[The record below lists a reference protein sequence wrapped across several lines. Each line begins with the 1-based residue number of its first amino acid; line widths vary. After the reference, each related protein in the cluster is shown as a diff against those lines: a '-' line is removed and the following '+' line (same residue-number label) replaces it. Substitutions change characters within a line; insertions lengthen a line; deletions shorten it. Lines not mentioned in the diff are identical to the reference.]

1 LKDVYIVGIAQMPVN
16 KDPEVR
22 ARTLGATVVRDALEH
37 GRVAAD
43 RVDALYVGNMMTCTL
58 AHQQQLGGLIA
69 DYAGLCGVE
78 ATTIEAACASGGAAA
93 RMAYLSV
100 AGGMQDVVVAC
111 GLERMTHVDR
121 ETITRALAT
130 AADWELEGR
139 HGESFLS
146 LNAKLMHVYM
156 DRFGTRPEQFAPF
169 SIYAHRNAVT
179 NPNAL
184 LRKAVDLETY
194 SSSRM
199 IVEPLRKFD
208 VSPICNGAAA
218 VVLANAETAAA
229 LSPDGPR
236 VRVASSASATDSL
249 ALARRRD
256 LLHFD
261 AVERSTLRAFAD
273 AGITHRDVDIFELH
287 DAYTIITALSLEA
300 AGFAARGQ
308 GTQLGAEGRIALE
321 GDLPIATF
329 GGLKARGHPVGAT
342 GIYQMVEAYLQLTG
356 RAGANQVASAQVA
369 LVQNMG
375 GVGAT
380 VVSHVLRR
388 E

>member
-1 LKDVYIVGIAQMPVN
+1 MKDVYIVGIAQVPVN
-16 KDPEVR
+16 KDSEVQAR
-22 ARTLGATVVRDALEH
+22 ALGAAAVREALENA
-37 GRVAAD
+37 GVAAD
-43 RVDALYVGNMMTCTL
+43 RVDALYVGNMMAGTL
-58 AHQQQLGGLIA
+58 GNQQQLGGLVA
-69 DYAGLCGVE
+69 DYAGLAGIE
-78 ATTIEAACASGGAAA
+78 AATIEAACASGGAAA
-93 RMAYLSV
+93 RMAYLNV
-100 AGGMQDVVVAC
+100 AGGTHDVVVAC

-121 ETITRALAT
+121 DTITRALAT
-130 AADWELEGR
+130 AADWELEGS

-146 LNAKLMHVYM
+146 LNAKLMRAYM

-169 SIYAHRNAVT
+169 AIQAHRNAVT

-194 SSSRM
+194 MSSRVV
-199 IVEPLRKFD
+199 VEPLRKFD

-218 VVLANAETAAA
+218 VVLANADVAAA
-229 LSPDGPR
+229 LAPGAAR
-236 VRVASSASATDSL
+236 VRIAASASATDTL

-256 LLHFD
+256 LLHFG
-261 AVERSTLRAFAD
+261 AVERSTQRALAA
-273 AGITHRDVDIFELH
+273 AGITHRDVDLFELH
-287 DAYTIITALSLEA
+287 DAYTIITVLSLEA
-300 AGFAARGQ
+300 AGFVARGQ
-308 GTQLGAEGRIALE
+308 GAQLGTDGRIGLD

-342 GIYQMVEAYLQLTG
+342 GVYQLVEAYLQLTG
-356 RAGANQVASAQVA
+356 KAGDNQVANAEVA

>member
-1 LKDVYIVGIAQMPVN
+1 LKDVYIVGIAQVPVDKN
-16 KDPEVR
+16 PEVR
-22 ARTLGATVVRDALEH
+22 ARTLGATVVRDALVNA
-37 GRVAAD
+37 GLAPD
-43 RVDALYVGNMMTCTL
+43 RVDALYVGNMMSGTL
-58 AHQQQLGGLIA
+58 AQQQQLGGLVA
-69 DYAGLCGVE
+69 DYAGLAGVE

-93 RMAYLSV
+93 RMAYLTV
-100 AGGMQDVVVAC
+100 AGGMHEVVVAC

-146 LNAKLMHVYM
+146 LNAKLMQAYM
-156 DRFGTRPEQFAPF
+156 ERFGTRPEQFATF
-169 SIYAHRNAVT
+169 SIHAHQNAVT
-179 NPNAL
+179 NANAL
-184 LRKAVDLETY
+184 LRKPVDLETY
-194 SSSRM
+194 LSSRV

-218 VVLANAETAAA
+218 VVLANADVAAA
-229 LSPDGPR
+229 LRAAGPR
-236 VRVASSASATDSL
+236 VRVASSASATDTL

-256 LLHFD
+256 LLHFE
-261 AVERSTLRAFAD
+261 AVERSTTRALAG
-273 AGITHRDVDIFELH
+273 AGITHRNVDFFELH

-308 GTQLGAEGRIALE
+308 GTQLGTEGRIGLR

-356 RAGANQVASAQVA
+356 QAGANQVANAETA